1 MEDFNTFDDVQE
13 QVVDAPETEPDTSEV
28 AEVGEDINVPT
39 TEAEPSAP
47 VQSAE
52 ENAKFAELRRKY
64 EAEQKAIKSQNDRLM
79 AALSQYGYEGSPE
92 EIADALMAQTQGISQ
107 EEAKA
112 QREAQEKAETERLQ
126 MQSETEFYKKIAIEK
141 LMNDDLKTIQSVY
154 PEVKS
159 LNELGEEFFNLL
171 GATRD
176 PILSYEA
183 LQAKKAKTQKPVPQ
197 EIGAVNSSSSKEK
210 DFYSPA
216 EVDKLT
222 EKDFDNPK
230 IMEVVRKSMLKWK

>member
-1 MEDFNTFDDVQE
+1 MEDYNTFDDVQTD
-13 QVVDAPETEPDTSEV
+13 VVDSSDTEAEVTSEV
-28 AEVGEDINVPT
+28 VEDVAEVT
-39 TEAEPSAP
+39 TETEETAKP
-47 VQSAE
+47 QQTAE
-52 ENAKFAELRRKY
+52 ENAKFAEIRRKY
-64 EAEQKAIKSQNDRLM
+64 EAEQKAIKAQNDRLM
-79 AALSQYGYEGSPE
+79 QALSQYGYEGSPE
-92 EIADALMAQTQGISQ
+92 DIADALMAQTQGISQ
-107 EEAKA
+107 EEAKV
-112 QREAQEKAETERLQ
+112 QREAQERAEAEKMQ
-126 MQSETEFYKKIAIEK
+126 MQSETEFYKRLAIEK
-141 LMNDDLKTIQSVY
+141 LMADDLKTIQSVY

-159 LNELGEEFFNLL
+159 LDTLGEEFFSLL

-183 LQAKKAKTQKPVPQ
+183 LQAKKAKTQKPIPQ

-222 EKDFDNPK
+222 DKDFDNPK